1 MLEVFAGF
9 LWITNC
15 MYNSSSKVNN
25 KEIEIIR
32 MVKYIMTVIQ
42 TIEDYIS
49 YMNTSFIQKPQDIKC
64 ISLLYDYCRQKE
76 PTLEIEELDQR
87 FLDEFF
93 LYWLPRK
100 NKNLS
105 DDKIYFLFPAIK
117 RYSTYLKNKYKKDI
131 SLDKPLDK
139 FVEEFVRII
148 HLSRAFS
155 RFVGNPILSAD
166 PLIIDLRCYKQNKI
180 KKTSKE
186 KSGVFE
192 QGYFEVIDIAAD
204 CSITIKKKPTG
215 RYAKVLLDD
224 NLVPYLRKGD
234 ILHLKLTRK
243 LFFTYWEIEDI
254 KTCYLK
260 EAQKYLS

>member
-1 MLEVFAGF
+1 
-9 LWITNC
+9 
-15 MYNSSSKVNN
+15 
-25 KEIEIIR
+25 
-32 MVKYIMTVIQ
+32 MVKYIMTVLQ

-49 YMNTSFIQKPQDIKC
+49 YVDSAFIQKPQDMGC
-64 ISLLYDYCRQKE
+64 IFLLRDFCKQKE
-76 PTLEIEELDQR
+76 PNLELEELDQR
-87 FLDEFF
+87 FFDEFF
-93 LYWLPRK
+93 LYWLPKK

-105 DDKIYFLFPAIK
+105 DDRIYFLFPTLQ
-117 RYSTYLKNKYKKDI
+117 RYATYLKSKYKKEQFPLKI
-131 SLDKPLDK
+131 SDK
-139 FVEEFVRII
+139 FIEEFVRII

-155 RFVGNPILSAD
+155 KFVGNPILSKD
-166 PLIIDLRCYKQNKI
+166 PWVIDLRCYKQNKM
-180 KKTSKE
+180 KKNVKE

-192 QGYFEVIDIAAD
+192 QGYFEVIDIFPD

-224 NLVPYLRKGD
+224 NLVPYLRRGD
-234 ILHLKLTRK
+234 ILHLKMKRK